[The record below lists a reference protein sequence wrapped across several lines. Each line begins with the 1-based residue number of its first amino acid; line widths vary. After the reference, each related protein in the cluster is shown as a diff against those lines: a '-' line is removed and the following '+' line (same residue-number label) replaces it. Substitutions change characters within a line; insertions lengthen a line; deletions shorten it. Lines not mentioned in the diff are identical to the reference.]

1 MYIYNIPE
9 FNFIYIR
16 AIDKLFHS
24 LFQASLETKIFSRPI
39 DSTVCWT
46 SKQRDHKREREREE
60 GREKAENRVDT
71 YIHLPC
77 NTEEFNQK

>member
-46 SKQRDHKREREREE
+46 SKQRDHKRERERERERKGE
-60 GREKAENRVDT
+60 GKQR
-71 YIHLPC
+71 
-77 NTEEFNQK
+77 TE

>member
-16 AIDKLFHS
+16 ATDKLFHS

-46 SKQRDHKREREREE
+46 SKQRDHKRGTE
-60 GREKAENRVDT
+60 REKAENRVDT
-71 YIHLPC
+71 YVYLPC